1 MMLGLGQAQQILAL
15 KSQLLA
21 TNGEVVKLQQ
31 GNALMGLRLTTLEAR
46 EASYSS
52 AKVIVAWDPHLSRGV
67 VATQNL
73 PAPPPGRVYQLWVLD
88 PGAEAPIDA
97 GLVTPE
103 TGSRRFAVRPLGTEG
118 PGFAISLEP
127 GGGRPEPTGPI
138 LFALAPGE

>member
-1 MMLGLGQAQQILAL
+1 MGPATRIIRFSPWIPHALAACLMMLGLGQAQQILAL

-73 PAPPPGRVYQLWVLD
+73 PAPPP
-88 PGAEAPIDA
+88 
-97 GLVTPE
+97 
-103 TGSRRFAVRPLGTEG
+103 
-118 PGFAISLEP
+118 
-127 GGGRPEPTGPI
+127 
-138 LFALAPGE
+138 